1 MVRFCPMFSGSSGN
15 CTYISTNGFSI
26 LIDAGVSAKAITE
39 SLVNIDADPNEI
51 DAIFITH
58 EHCDHIK
65 GLRVFASKYDIPVYA
80 NELTMKELLKD
91 CKLAENVDCRII
103 DDTVNIAGNKVTQ
116 FKTPHDSVCS
126 CGYIIETAD
135 NRRITTCTDIGCVTD
150 TVRQS
155 LTGSDLILFESNH
168 EINMLLNGPYPYPIK
183 MRIASDIGHLS
194 NRCCAE
200 ELPQLVKSGTTRI
213 VLGHIS
219 RDNNTPLLAETTAV
233 SALKMHGFERDLD
246 YILCTA
252 KPSGNGVII
261 L

>member
-1 MVRFCPMFSGSSGN
+1 MFSGSSGN

-39 SLVNIDADPNEI
+39 ALVEISADPNKI

-65 GLRVFASKYDIPVYA
+65 GLRVFASKYDIQVYA
-80 NELTMKELLKD
+80 NEPTMNELLKD
-91 CKLAENVDCRII
+91 SKFAENVDYHVIC
-103 DDTVNIAGNKVTQ
+103 DTVNVKGNKITP

-126 CGYIIETAD
+126 CGYIIETSD
-135 NRRITTCTDIGCVTD
+135 NRKISTCTDIGCVTD

-155 LTGSDLILFESNH
+155 LTGSDLILLESNH
-168 EINMLLNGPYPYPIK
+168 EINMLLNGPYPYPLK
-183 MRIASDIGHLS
+183 MRIASDTGHLS

-200 ELPQLVKSGTTRI
+200 ELPQFVKSGTTRI

-219 RDNNTPLLAETTAV
+219 KDNNTPLLAETTAV
-233 SALKMHGFERDLD
+233 STLKMHGFERDLD
-246 YILCTA
+246 YILYAA
-252 KPSGNGVII
+252 KPSGNEVII